1 MLTNIQSLF
10 ADILQTPQQRAMQL
24 TSEGLNRAELATRGL
39 SGGAAM
45 LSPLIAAEARTAP
58 MREEMLSRS
67 LGRLFGQDVRTESE
81 SIQNTLSQADTS
93 TPEGQ
98 QALITALRNQGYGA
112 QAAQLQQQMAEQA
125 RALEDRELA
134 RQAQQQQIA
143 ASQSGVAIE
152 QAQEQRTNLALQRQQ
167 YNREQLTSTVD
178 TSSLPEEQ
186 KRALKI
192 AATSGAFDNNP
203 DALLARL
210 FPEADSPWQSAGGN
224 GSRIFNKNTGEFL
237 FAPADEDDQNYQ
249 ESFNTL
255 IQSHTP
261 QSVSEY
267 FNAAEAATTP
277 QERNAAIALLEKMPT
292 SRATA
297 EAAKEDATQLELL
310 GMFADTDR
318 ITSAIAGTTAI
329 LDDYPAWRTAGQG
342 PALIRT
348 IPGQFAE
355 AALLQPE
362 RNLRAR
368 IDQLKADVAFERLQQ
383 MREESPTGGALGNVS
398 NVELNLLQS
407 TLGSLDTIQD
417 PEQLREALENVQ
429 KHYVNALKGRL
440 GILPD
445 VEWDNPAYSGV
456 VRKIGN
462 TVYVKENLEDP
473 NSWVVI
479 IEQENPANVR

>member
-81 SIQNTLSQADTS
+81 SIQNTLSQADTA

-98 QALITALRNQGYGA
+98 QALIAALRNQGYGA

-167 YNREQLTSTVD
+167 YNREKLTSTVD

-237 FAPADEDDQNYQ
+237 FAPADEEDQDYQ

-255 IQSHTP
+255 IQTYTP

-267 FNAAEAATTP
+267 FNAVETAADQ
-277 QERNAAIALLEKMPT
+277 QERNAAIAKLERVPT
-292 SRATA
+292 GRVAAA
-297 EAAKEDATQLELL
+297 EVEQEEKTLELNAL
-310 GMFADTDR
+310 LAGTDR
-318 ITSAIAGTTAI
+318 ITSAVAGSLAA
-329 LDDYPAWRTAGQG
+329 LDDAAEFRTAGQG
-342 PALIRT
+342 PAMIRA

-368 IDQLKADVAFERLQQ
+368 IDQLKADIAFERLQQ

-398 NVELNLLQS
+398 NIELGLLQS
-407 TLGSLDTIQD
+407 TLGNLDTTQS
-417 PEQLREALENVQ
+417 PEQLRETLNNVQ
-429 KHYVNALKGRL
+429 RHYVNFLKAEL
-440 GILPD
+440 GILPEID
-445 VEWDNPAYSGV
+445 WDSPVYRGI
-456 VRKIGN
+456 VRKVGD
-462 TVYVKENLEDP
+462 TVAIKRDANDP
-473 NSWVVI
+473 NSWEIVVT
-479 IEQENPANVR
+479 QENPANVR

>member
-167 YNREQLTSTVD
+167 YNREKLTSTVD

>member
-10 ADILQTPQQRAMQL
+10 ADILQTPQQRAAQL
-24 TSEGLNRAELATRGL
+24 TNEGLARAELATRGL

-58 MREEMLSRS
+58 MREEMLSKS

-81 SIQNTLSQADTS
+81 SLQNTLSQADTS

-125 RALEDRELA
+125 MALEDRELA

-143 ASQSGVAIE
+143 ASQSGMAI
-152 QAQEQRTNLALQRQQ
+152 QQSQEERANLALQRQQ

-186 KRALKI
+186 KRVLRV

-237 FAPADEDDQNYQ
+237 FAPADEEDQNYQ

-255 IQSHTP
+255 IQTYTP

-267 FNAAEAATTP
+267 FNAVEEATTQ
-277 QERNAAIALLEKMPT
+277 QERNAAIAKLERVPT
-292 SRATA
+292 GRAATA
-297 EAAKEDATQLELL
+297 EIKQEEKILELNAL
-310 GMFADTDR
+310 LAGTDR
-318 ITSAIAGTTAI
+318 ITAAVAGSLAA
-329 LDDYPAWRTAGQG
+329 LDDAAEFRTAGQG
-342 PALIRT
+342 PAMIRA
-348 IPGQFAE
+348 IPGEFAE

-368 IDQLKADVAFERLQQ
+368 IDQLKADIAFERLRQ
-383 MREESPTGGALGNVS
+383 MRIESPTGGALGNVS
-398 NVELNLLQS
+398 NIELGLLQS
-407 TLGSLDTIQD
+407 TLGNLDTTQS
-417 PEQLREALENVQ
+417 PEQLRETLNNVQ
-429 KHYVNALKGRL
+429 RHYVNFLKAEL
-440 GILPD
+440 GILPEID
-445 VEWDNPAYSGV
+445 WESPAYRGI
-456 VRKIGN
+456 VRKMGD
-462 TVYVKENLEDP
+462 TVAIKRDPNDP
-473 NSWVVI
+473 NSWEIVVT
-479 IEQENPANVR
+479 QENPANVR

>member
-24 TSEGLNRAELATRGL
+24 TNEGLNRAELATRGL

-125 RALEDRELA
+125 MALEDRELA

-143 ASQSGVAIE
+143 ASQSGMAI
-152 QAQEQRTNLALQRQQ
+152 QQSQEERANLALQRQQ

-186 KRALKI
+186 KRVLKI

-237 FAPADEDDQNYQ
+237 FAPADEEDQDYQ

-255 IQSHTP
+255 IQTYTP

-267 FNAAEAATTP
+267 FNAVETAAD
-277 QERNAAIALLEKMPT
+277 QQQRNAAIAKLERVPT
-292 SRATA
+292 GRVAAAAT
-297 EAAKEDATQLELL
+297 EQEEKTLELNAL
-310 GMFADTDR
+310 LAGTDR
-318 ITSAIAGTTAI
+318 ITSAVAGSLAA
-329 LDDYPAWRTAGQG
+329 LDDAAEFRTAGQG
-342 PALIRT
+342 PAMIRA

-368 IDQLKADVAFERLQQ
+368 IDQLKADIAFERLQQ

-398 NVELNLLQS
+398 NIELGLLQS
-407 TLGSLDTIQD
+407 TLGNLDTTQSPD
-417 PEQLREALENVQ
+417 QLRETLNSVQ
-429 KHYVNALKGRL
+429 RHYVNFLKAEL
-440 GILPD
+440 GILPEID
-445 VEWDNPAYSGV
+445 WENPVYRGI
-456 VRKIGN
+456 VRKVGD
-462 TVYVKENLEDP
+462 TVAIKRDPNDP
-473 NSWVVI
+473 NSWEIVVT
-479 IEQENPANVR
+479 QENPANVR